1 MNKYSIIVP
10 IYNEEKNIELFLSE
24 FKNFLE
30 NKINQEIEIVIVND
44 GSNDQTKNL
53 IMKWFE
59 NNLNVKNKI
68 IHSISNFGY
77 GASLKIGINNSS
89 YDNIIII
96 DCDQTYK
103 FSDINRLQIEYET
116 NNLDMIVGSR
126 INTLKKENFY
136 YFKPKNLAREFIR
149 RFSCFMI
156 KKNIID
162 INSGL
167 RIFHKNKF
175 KQIEDFLPNGFSFTS
190 SITCLFF
197 QKNFS
202 VRYIDID
209 YLNRGG
215 ESKIKPVKDF
225 LNFINLIVKMTIM
238 IKPLRIF
245 IPLFFLTFS
254 LSLFLLIIRAFF
266 SENFF
271 GTGITLLIVSL
282 LFLFFGY
289 VFEML
294 LIIFNK
300 IKK

>member
-175 KQIEDFLPNGFSFTS
+175 KQIEDFLLNGFSFTS